1 MKKLLFTILL
11 LFTCVFAFGQALEIS
26 LQGGIK
32 EVPSDLDARVYSP
45 VKDQNDRSCAL
56 IKVSVTNTLKNPL
69 TLDVRGLGVTKREER
84 ENGEIWFYVPYQVKN
99 LSFRCQDYNDIPIIP
114 VQLKEATVYTLKFQT
129 SVLAQTVY
137 QVQMSSNYLKIIVNV
152 PGATVSIG
160 KTTNYEKL
168 TRTLSET
175 LFRER
180 LDYGEYFYKVSHP
193 LYTDYT
199 GSVVVGESMK
209 DVVVNMKPS
218 YSYLSVSSNPSGAT
232 LFVNGERKGVTPCKL
247 DERYPKGSVNIS
259 LQMNDYYAL
268 SQSVSVVGDGGTQ
281 MVNLTLKPQFAT
293 VTLTCKD
300 PKAEIWVDNEKKG
313 VGSWT
318 GRVSTLSQQ
327 HLVTV
332 KREGYQSQEVALDV
346 SDGAMV
352 TQEIVA
358 PIPLYGMLNVE
369 SAPDLAIVK
378 VDGKNV
384 GTTPLLTK
392 LLAGKHKIEIVKEG
406 YKPHTQDIVIE
417 HNKELSLNK
426 PLVKQAVAKVAGA
439 SDYGIEMVYV
449 QGGAFQMGSNDG
461 GSNEEPVHSVTL
473 DDFYIGKYE
482 VTQAQWR
489 AVMGSN
495 PSYFK
500 GDSYPDSL
508 PVEMVSWD
516 DVQEFIKRLNAITG
530 KTYRLPTEAEWEY
543 AARGGNKSKGYEYSG
558 SDKIGDVAWYEVNCI
573 DAYTIRGTNPVG
585 TKKPNELGIYDMSG
599 NVWEWCQDWYGSYSS
614 SPQKNPQGPS
624 SGTHRIFRGGAW
636 DCEDLM
642 CGSTRRIDAPPDG
655 RKHFLGFRLV
665 LCP

>member
-32 EVPSDLDARVYSP
+32 EVPNDLDARVYSP
-45 VKDQNDRSCAL
+45 VKDQNNKSCAL

-69 TLDVRGLGVTKREER
+69 TLDVGGLGVTKREER

-137 QVQMSSNYLKIIVNV
+137 QVQMSSNYLKIIVNE

-199 GSVVVGESMK
+199 GSVVVGESTR

-232 LFVNGERKGVTPCKL
+232 LFVNGERKGVTPCKV
-247 DERYPKGSVNIS
+247 DDRYPKGSVNIS

-300 PKAEIWVDNEKKG
+300 PKAEIWVDDEKKG

-332 KREGYQSQEVALDV
+332 KREGYQSQEVALNV

-358 PIPLYGMLNVE
+358 PIPLYGVLNVE

-392 LLAGKHKIEIVKEG
+392 LIAGKHKIEIVKEG
-406 YKPHTQDIVIE
+406 YKTHIQDIVIE

-439 SDYGIEMVYV
+439 EGDSYPPTIISDYGIEMVYV
-449 QGGAFQMGSNDG
+449 KGGTFQMGG
-461 GSNEEPVHSVTL
+461 GAYDEKPVHSVTL

-482 VTQAQWR
+482 VTQEQWR

-495 PSYFK
+495 PSHFI
-500 GDSYPDSL
+500 GDNL
-508 PVEMVSWD
+508 PVENVSWD
-516 DVQEFIKRLNAITG
+516 DVQEFIKKLNSITG
-530 KTYRLPTEAEWEY
+530 NTYRLPTEAEWEY
-543 AARGGNKSKGYEYSG
+543 AARGGNKRKGYKYSG
-558 SDKIGDVAWYEVNCI
+558 SNKIEDVAWFDENSGSK
-573 DAYTIRGTNPVG
+573 THLVG
-585 TKKPNELGIYDMSG
+585 TKRPNELGIYDMSG
-599 NVWEWCQDWYGSYSS
+599 NVYEWCQDWYGSYSS
-614 SPQKNPQGPS
+614 SLQKNPQGPS
-624 SGTHRIFRGGAW
+624 SGSYRVLRGGSWRYEASYCFSV
-636 DCEDLM
+636 DRLFNYTD
-642 CGSTRRIDAPPDG
+642 SRNVNV
-655 RKHFLGFRLV
+655 GFRLV

>member
-32 EVPSDLDARVYSP
+32 EVSSDLDARVYSP

-69 TLDVRGLGVTKREER
+69 TLDVGGLGVTKREKR

-137 QVQMSSNYLKIIVNV
+137 QVQMSSNYLKIIINE

-193 LYTDYT
+193 LYADYT

-232 LFVNGERKGVTPCKL
+232 LFVNGERKGVTPCKV

-300 PKAEIWVDNEKKG
+300 PKAEIWVDDEKKG

-332 KREGYQSQEVALDV
+332 KREGYQSQEVALNV

-369 SAPDLAIVK
+369 STPDLAIVK

-406 YKPHTQDIVIE
+406 YKPHSQDIVIE

-426 PLVKQAVAKVAGA
+426 PLVKQAAAKVAGA
-439 SDYGIEMVYV
+439 SDYVIEMVYV
-449 QGGAFQMGSNDG
+449 QGGTFQMGSNYGESD
-461 GSNEEPVHSVTL
+461 EKPVHSVTL

-495 PSYFK
+495 PSRFK
-500 GDSYPDSL
+500 GDSL
-508 PVEMVSWD
+508 PVEMVSWNE
-516 DVQEFIKRLNAITG
+516 VQEFIKRLNAKTG

-543 AARGGNKSKGYEYSG
+543 AARGGNRSKGYKYSG
-558 SDKIGDVAWYEVNCI
+558 SNKIKDVAWYIGNSG
-573 DAYTIRGTNPVG
+573 YKTHPVG
-585 TKKPNELGIYDMSG
+585 TRKPNELGVYDMSG
-599 NVWEWCQDWYGSYSS
+599 NVCEWCQDGYRYDTYSS

-624 SGTHRIFRGGAW
+624 SGPFWVLRGGSWYDYFFRCRSAN
-636 DCEDLM
+636 
-642 CGSTRRIDAPPDG
+642 RIYYGPDH
-655 RKHFLGFRLV
+655 RDIYCGFRLV